1 VEARIVSKI
10 TVLLAE
16 DHTIV
21 RKGLRSLLESR
32 ADIKVVG
39 EAENGREAIDRV
51 EELRP
56 DVVVMDIGMP
66 GLNGL
71 EATRR
76 IKKRFGD
83 IQVLVLTVHTGE
95 EYILQ
100 ILRAGASGYLVKQAA
115 PAELISAIQ
124 AVHRGEA
131 FLSPSI
137 SKKVL
142 EDYVQRTG
150 ATAQRDGFERLTDRE
165 REVLQLIAEA
175 YSTRE
180 IAEQLHI
187 SIKTAETHRAHLM
200 EKLSLHST
208 AELTRYAIR
217 KGVVTLDL

>member
-1 VEARIVSKI
+1 MSKI

>member
-1 VEARIVSKI
+1 MSKI

-32 ADIKVVG
+32 ADMKVVG

-83 IQVLVLTVHTGE
+83 VQVLILTVHTGE

-142 EDYVQRTG
+142 EDYVQRAG
-150 ATAQRDGFERLTDRE
+150 ATAQRDSFERLTDRE

-217 KGVVTLDL
+217 KGVVTLDR